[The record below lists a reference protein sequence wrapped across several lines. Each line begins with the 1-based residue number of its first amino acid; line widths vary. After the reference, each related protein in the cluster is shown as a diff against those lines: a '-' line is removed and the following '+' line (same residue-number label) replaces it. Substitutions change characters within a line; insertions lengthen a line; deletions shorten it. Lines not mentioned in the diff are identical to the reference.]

1 MSKPKAADL
10 VARMQRLG
18 GAAPAPAAPDG
29 DAVHGHGDAV
39 QSDRRPG
46 ARPPSGGGRRRPG
59 RPGARAVRVTVDLEP
74 ELHRSLRIFALDQRA
89 DASEIVRA
97 LIELLDD
104 ELVRG
109 AVVERLGSD
118 GDNAP

>member
-1 MSKPKAADL
+1 MSAPKAADL

-29 DAVHGHGDAV
+29 DAVHVHVDAV
-39 QSDRRPG
+39 QSDRPARG
-46 ARPPSGGGRRRPG
+46 RPPSGGGRRRPG

-74 ELHRSLRIFALDQRA
+74 ELHRSLRIFALDERT
-89 DASEIVRA
+89 DASEVVRA

-109 AVVERLGSD
+109 AVVDRLGSNR
-118 GDNAP
+118 DNAP